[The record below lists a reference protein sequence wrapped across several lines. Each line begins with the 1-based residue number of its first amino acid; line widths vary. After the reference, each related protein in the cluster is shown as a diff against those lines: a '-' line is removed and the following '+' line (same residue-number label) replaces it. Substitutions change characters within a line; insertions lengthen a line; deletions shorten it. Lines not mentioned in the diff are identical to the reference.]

1 MNLRLKGGLS
11 ECRVQSHSHRRLNQR
26 SSFPAHNL
34 LSISISL
41 TLFYMSVCSLITSW
55 LCNCLCLVVSYVTS
69 NGNHILSGIRPF
81 VCDHVSVLADSIVAY
96 SFKLMNC
103 AMHILSQMKHFS
115 ENTSLLELLSSS
127 IKHCNVIICNIF
139 SHQGIALSLVFIF
152 MVLILMYFVIRYGI
166 SNIITLINRIKRK
179 RDLTENA
186 LDLIN
191 VSDDEIVVSDD
202 EFGFNDEGNSD
213 RTLASGD
220 RGLRDEISE
229 ITSSSEWTE
238 YDLDSESSEYSENEE
253 NNPNTINVQLPV
265 APRRYEL
272 RNRKSNEQ
280 PCQPHNNATCDDL
293 SENLK
298 RILEDEQEKRLCVVC
313 RDNNK
318 SVLVLP
324 CKHICLCVDCARKVV
339 EHPNPVRR
347 VCPLCRADIETV
359 MNVFL

>member
-1 MNLRLKGGLS
+1 MKALNQFEGVNIS
-11 ECRVQSHSHRRLNQR
+11 ECGDLPTAQKIDVWILGKFFER
-26 SSFPAHNL
+26 
-34 LSISISL
+34 IL
-41 TLFYMSVCSLITSW
+41 TKF
-55 LCNCLCLVVSYVTS
+55 
-69 NGNHILSGIRPF
+69 
-81 VCDHVSVLADSIVAY
+81 
-96 SFKLMNC
+96 
-103 AMHILSQMKHFS
+103 
-115 ENTSLLELLSSS
+115 
-127 IKHCNVIICNIF
+127 
-139 SHQGIALSLVFIF
+139 
-152 MVLILMYFVIRYGI
+152 
-166 SNIITLINRIKRK
+166 
-179 RDLTENA
+179 
-186 LDLIN
+186 
-191 VSDDEIVVSDD
+191 
-202 EFGFNDEGNSD
+202 FNDEGNSD